1 MRMFNLFLRRAGVQG
16 TPAVVA
22 KTMSRLTVECPRDAL
37 ADIRRRIYQGFNTGG
52 LRVATLQVDN
62 ARNQAMA
69 RTCITVS
76 CPPELRP
83 QLMNQARL
91 LGSHPGV
98 HKVQWGDHRHSA
110 LN

>member
-1 MRMFNLFLRRAGVQG
+1 MFNLFLRRAGVRG
-16 TPAVVA
+16 VPAVLP
-22 KTMSRLTVECPRDAL
+22 KTTSRLTVECPRDAL
-37 ADIRRRIYQGFNTGG
+37 ADVRRQIYQGFNTGG
-52 LRVATLQVDN
+52 LRVATLQVDH

-69 RTCITVS
+69 RTCVTVD

-83 QLMNQARL
+83 QLMDQARL

-98 HKVQWGDHRHSA
+98 HRVQWGDHRLSA